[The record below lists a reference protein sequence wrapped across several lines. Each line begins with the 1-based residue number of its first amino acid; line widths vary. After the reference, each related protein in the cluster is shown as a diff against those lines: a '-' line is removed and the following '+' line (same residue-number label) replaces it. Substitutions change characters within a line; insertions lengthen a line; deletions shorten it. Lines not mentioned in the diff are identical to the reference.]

1 MENGSPPSS
10 AAAEGISAARESKRE
25 TKDRRAHSRAG
36 LIFGVGAYGL
46 WGVIPFYFK
55 MLTHLAPLE
64 VLAHRILWSCL
75 LLAVILSVTLR
86 WLDVPKIL
94 RSKPIMLRLIA
105 STALI
110 AVNWFTYIHAVSTNQ
125 VVEASLGY
133 FLTPLVNV
141 LLGAVF
147 LGERMRPV
155 QLASLA
161 IAAVGVALLTSQGSG
176 FPTIAVTLAISF
188 AFYGLM
194 RKTAAVDAAI
204 GLFVETTLLAP
215 VAAITLLVLAYRGE
229 SEAIEAGAPTLALLA
244 LGGIVTTTPL
254 LFFAGAAKRLSMST
268 LGFLQYLAPSLQFV
282 VAVAAFR
289 EPFSRRSLVSFIIIW
304 IAVALYTADSVRQ
317 WRRSRKKEMDCE
329 PTP

>member
-1 MENGSPPSS
+1 MDGKSIGGEVASKSDANGG
-10 AAAEGISAARESKRE
+10 AAGDE
-25 TKDRRAHSRAG
+25 RRARTRAG

-55 MLTHLAPLE
+55 ALTHLPPIE

-75 LLAVILSVTLR
+75 LLAGILSATRR
-86 WLDVPKIL
+86 WRDVPRIV
-94 RSKPIMLRLIA
+94 RSRPIMLRLLA

-147 LGERMRPV
+147 LAERLRPV

-161 IAAVGVALLTSQGSG
+161 IAAAGVALLTSQGSG
-176 FPTIAVTLAISF
+176 FPSIAATLAISF

-215 VAAITLLVLAYRGE
+215 VAAATLVVLAHRGQ
-229 SEAIEAGAPTLALLA
+229 SEAVGAGSPTLALLA

-254 LFFAGAAKRLSMST
+254 LLFAGAAKRLSMST
-268 LGFLQYLAPSLQFV
+268 LGFLQYLAPSLQFLL
-282 VAVAAFR
+282 AVAIFR
-289 EPFSRRSLVSFIIIW
+289 EPFTRRSLASFIIIW
-304 IAVALYTADSVRQ
+304 MAVALYTADSLRH
-317 WRRSRKKEMDCE
+317 WRLARRKQSECE